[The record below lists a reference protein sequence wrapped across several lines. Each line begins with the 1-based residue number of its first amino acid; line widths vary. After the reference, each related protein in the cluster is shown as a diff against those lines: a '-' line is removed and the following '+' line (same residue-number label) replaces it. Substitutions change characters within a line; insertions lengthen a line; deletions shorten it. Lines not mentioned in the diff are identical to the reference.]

1 MTSTLI
7 SCSPLGKYRIQ
18 RNDEIR
24 ALIVDSILVRFTPKE
39 YHLIL
44 LLLPGLPMP
53 DTRLAV
59 EVYSCNQMDSS
70 LRECLD
76 KHIDKIRSK
85 LRPSDLD
92 VYRIAKYGY
101 ILLVIPNEE

>member
-1 MTSTLI
+1 MTSPLV
-7 SCSPLGKYRIQ
+7 SCSPLGIHRIQ

-24 ALIVDSILVRFTPKE
+24 ALIVDSILIRFTPRE
-39 YHLIL
+39 YCLIL

-59 EVYSCNQMDSS
+59 EMYSCDEMDSS

-85 LRPSDLD
+85 LRPSGLD

-101 ILLVIPNEE
+101 ILLVIPNEK

>member
-1 MTSTLI
+1 MTSTLV
-7 SCSPLGKYRIQ
+7 SCSPLGTYRIQ

-24 ALIVDSILVRFTPKE
+24 ALIVDSIIVRFSPKE
-39 YHLIL
+39 YCLIL
-44 LLLPGLPMP
+44 LLLPGLPIP
-53 DTRLAV
+53 DIRLAV
-59 EVYSCNQMDSS
+59 EVYSCNQMDQS

-85 LRPSDLD
+85 LRPSGLD